1 MVAAFGA
8 QATDG
13 SELRATAGVVGA
25 LQAGY
30 ARILIWILAIVL
42 DVGAPMHAFRLPGV
56 APTPIGDWTL
66 ASAHLAERCQLVL
79 MIALGESVLPL
90 AWPSHSSGA
99 RSPWTHRS

>member
-1 MVAAFGA
+1 MGRNYA
-8 QATDG
+8 QLLVWSAI
-13 SELRATAGVVGA
+13 AGVAWIVGA
-25 LQAGY
+25 LQAGD